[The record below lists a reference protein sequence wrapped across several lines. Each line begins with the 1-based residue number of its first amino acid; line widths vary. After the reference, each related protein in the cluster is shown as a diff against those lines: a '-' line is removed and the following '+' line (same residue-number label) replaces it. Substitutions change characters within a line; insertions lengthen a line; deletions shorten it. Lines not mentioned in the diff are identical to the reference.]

1 MLEKGDTFEA
11 TPNNSGQHR
20 ILMIIE
26 YMYVVFFPTESSLMA
41 VPGRRGDGIM
51 VAGGFFLSR
60 ILWYIFYVV
69 LQERTNFLYVPIFFS
84 GSAVAL
90 TNTRLRELELPRLL

>member
-1 MLEKGDTFEA
+1 
-11 TPNNSGQHR
+11 
-20 ILMIIE
+20 
-26 YMYVVFFPTESSLMA
+26 MA

-84 GSAVAL
+84 GS
-90 TNTRLRELELPRLL
+90 RHLR